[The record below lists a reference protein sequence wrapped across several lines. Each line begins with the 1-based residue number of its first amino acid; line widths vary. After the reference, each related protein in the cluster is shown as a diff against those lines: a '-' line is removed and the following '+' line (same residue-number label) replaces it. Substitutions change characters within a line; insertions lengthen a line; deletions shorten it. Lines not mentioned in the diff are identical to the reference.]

1 MNVRPIRGDIFLAE
15 MKQSRGSEQA
25 GIRPVVIVQNNTGNK
40 HSPTTIIV
48 PLTAK
53 KKRPLP
59 THVTIKHYGL
69 KKKSIAL
76 CEQVTTIARSRL
88 ISYIGSLGAKDM
100 KKLDKALKISLN
112 IRKRSYNEIN
122 T

>member
-53 KKRPLP
+53 KK
-59 THVTIKHYGL
+59 
-69 KKKSIAL
+69 SIAL
-76 CEQVTTIARSRL
+76 CEQVTTIASSRL
-88 ISYIGSLGAKDM
+88 ISYIGSLGTKDM
-100 KKLDKALKISLN
+100 KKIDKALKISLN